1 MGRVLAKAK
10 ARALVAWLVAW
21 PMQCGAAELIATVQA
36 GDIGVE
42 LRGLQLPET
51 LRTELASGLTNR
63 IVVRV
68 ALIADAEAVPLKV
81 VMIAV
86 KYDLWEESFD
96 VTTLVDDRAA
106 AARSFSSVE
115 EVLATLSDLS
125 VDAVLQTSS
134 LERGRAYRFQADVLL
149 DPIDQERMEKIRQW
163 VAQNSTLP
171 ARGAPVGGGGAS
183 QSAELFN
190 RIFQQYASGADVAS
204 AWRELVVSQPFR
216 LEDLQTRSPTQ

>member
-1 MGRVLAKAK
+1 VRGGLAKAK
-10 ARALVAWLVAW
+10 ARALVAWLMAW
-21 PMQCGAAELIATVQA
+21 PMQCGAAELIATVQG

-42 LRGLQLPET
+42 IRGLELPET

-63 IVVRV
+63 IVVRL
-68 ALIADAEAVPLKV
+68 ALIADAQTVTLNV
-81 VMIAV
+81 VVIAV

-96 VTTLVDDRAA
+96 VTMLIDDRPA
-106 AARSFSSVE
+106 AARSFSRVE
-115 EVLATLSDLS
+115 EVLASLSHLS
-125 VDAVLQTSS
+125 VDAVLQSPP
-134 LERGRAYRFQADVLL
+134 LERGRAYTLQADVLL
-149 DPIDQERMEKIRQW
+149 DPIDQERMEKIRHW

-216 LEDLQTRSPTQ
+216 VEDLPTRPPTQ